1 MIKFLIPVDGSEPSD
16 NAVRHLIRLA
26 RELEAVEIHLLN
38 VRDPVAAWEVRR
50 FLTEEEI
57 GQTQRAEGENEL
69 QSARA
74 LLDAAGLAYSA
85 EVRIGPVAQ
94 TIADC
99 AAERGCDAIL
109 MGSHGRGGLANLL
122 LGSVATKVVHLAPIP
137 VTLVR

>member
-1 MIKFLIPVDGSEPSD
+1 MMKFLIPVDGSEPSD

-74 LLDAAGLAYSA
+74 LLDAAGLAYTA
-85 EVRIGPVAQ
+85 EVSIGPVAQ
-94 TIADC
+94 TIADQ

-122 LGSVATKVVHLAPIP
+122 LGSVATKVVHLTPVP

>member
-38 VRDPVAAWEVRR
+38 VRGPVAAWEVRR

-57 GQTQRAEGENEL
+57 DQTQRAEGENEL

-74 LLDAAGLAYSA
+74 LLDAAGLTYSA
-85 EVRIGPVAQ
+85 EVRIGSIAQ
-94 TIADC
+94 TIADY

-122 LGSVATKVVHLAPIP
+122 LGSVATKVVHLAPVP

>member
-38 VRDPVAAWEVRR
+38 VRGPVAAWEVRR

-57 GQTQRAEGENEL
+57 DQAQRAEGENEL

-74 LLDAAGLAYSA
+74 LLDAAGLTYGA
-85 EVRIGPVAQ
+85 EVRIGSIAQ
-94 TIADC
+94 TIADY

-122 LGSVATKVVHLAPIP
+122 LGSVATKVVHLAPVP

>member
-1 MIKFLIPVDGSEPSD
+1 MIKFLLPVDGSEPAD

-26 RELEAVEIHLLN
+26 RDPEAVEIHLLN
-38 VRDPVAAWEVRR
+38 VRDPAEAWEIRR

-57 GQTQRAEGENEL
+57 ARNQRAEGENEL
-69 QSARA
+69 SSART
-74 LLDAAGLAYSA
+74 LLDAAGLAYTA

-94 TIADC
+94 TIADY
-99 AAERGCDAIL
+99 AAERGCEAIL

-122 LGSVATKVVHLAPIP
+122 LGSVATKVIHLTRIP

>member
-57 GQTQRAEGENEL
+57 DQAQRAEGENEL

-74 LLDAAGLAYSA
+74 LLDAAGLTYSA
-85 EVRIGPVAQ
+85 EVRIGSIAQ
-94 TIADC
+94 TIADY
-99 AAERGCDAIL
+99 AAEQGCDAIL

-122 LGSVATKVVHLAPIP
+122 LGSVATKVVHLAPVP